1 MTRVGSGLEP
11 AGEQS
16 DDVERCLV
24 GPVDILQDED
34 VRRLLPKV
42 VHQRRDDVMRRC
54 LAGDRF
60 HQRAPQTVGNSEE
73 GSERPRREQRIA
85 PAREHLYGLRL
96 LVTEPTDECRLADA
110 CLSDDDDEPP
120 APDRSLRNR
129 TREHIECALALE
141 QIELLNRP
149 G

>member
-1 MTRVGSGLEP
+1 MTRVGSGSSLR
-11 AGEQS
+11 ASSLMTSSVASSAQWTSSRTRTFG
-16 DDVERCLV
+16 VCC
-24 GPVDILQDED
+24 
-34 VRRLLPKV
+34 RRSFISAVTTSCGGASRATASTSAPPRPSATA
-42 VHQRRDDVMRRC
+42 RRR
-54 LAGDRF
+54 
-60 HQRAPQTVGNSEE
+60 SK
-73 GSERPRREQRIA
+73 RPRREQRIA
-85 PAREHLYGLRL
+85 PAGEHLYGLRL

-141 QIELLNRP
+141 QIELLSRP